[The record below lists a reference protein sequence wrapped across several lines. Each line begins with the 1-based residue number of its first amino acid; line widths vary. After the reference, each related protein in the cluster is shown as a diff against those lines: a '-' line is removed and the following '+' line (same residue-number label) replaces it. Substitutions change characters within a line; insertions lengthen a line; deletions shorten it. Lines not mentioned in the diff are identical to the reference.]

1 MIPGTLAPT
10 YYRGCWHVVSRGL
23 FPRYRPVS
31 SLGKGVYN
39 PKAFVPHATSLGQA
53 FAHCPRFPAAASRRS
68 GGRSQSPSGWSSSQ
82 TSYRHRLGRP
92 LPHQQPDRTRAP
104 PPATGAFHLHP
115 KECRSYA
122 GLSSVSRGYTPPEGR
137 LLTRYSAVCRFII
150 VAEATITLD
159 LHALSAPPAFT
170 LSQDQTLLMR
180 TLLPFTIQL
189 LKCLLRRE
197 AKSRQRRLR
206 LATLLH

>member
-1 MIPGTLAPT
+1 MYLPSEKGFTTRRPSSPTRRRWVRLAPIAQDSLLLPPV
-10 YYRGCWHVVSRGL
+10 GVGAVLSPPLAGHPL
-23 FPRYRPVS
+23 RP
-31 SLGKGVYN
+31 
-39 PKAFVPHATSLGQA
+39 AT
-53 FAHCPRFPAAASRRS
+53 
-68 GGRSQSPSGWSSSQ
+68 
-82 TSYRHRLGRP
+82 RHRLGEP

-104 PPATGAFHLHP
+104 PPATEAFHLHP
-115 KECRSYA
+115 RGCRSYA

-180 TLLPFTIQL
+180 TLLPSTIQL
-189 LKCLLRRE
+189 LSCLLRR
-197 AKSRQRRLR
+197 RRSALNGGCVR
-206 LATLLH
+206 

>member
-1 MIPGTLAPT
+1 MGAVLSPPLAGHP
-10 YYRGCWHVVSRGL
+10 L
-23 FPRYRPVS
+23 RP
-31 SLGKGVYN
+31 
-39 PKAFVPHATSLGQA
+39 AT
-53 FAHCPRFPAAASRRS
+53 
-68 GGRSQSPSGWSSSQ
+68 
-82 TSYRHRLGRP
+82 RHRLGEP

-104 PPATGAFHLHP
+104 PPATEAFHLHP
-115 KECRSYA
+115 KGCRSYA

-180 TLLPFTIQL
+180 TLLPSTIQL
-189 LKCLLRRE
+189 LRSPHRRWLTASTAGEFRNFIGFQPRCQYPQAAHAYPVSLDLSLRPR
-197 AKSRQRRLR
+197 
-206 LATLLH
+206 T